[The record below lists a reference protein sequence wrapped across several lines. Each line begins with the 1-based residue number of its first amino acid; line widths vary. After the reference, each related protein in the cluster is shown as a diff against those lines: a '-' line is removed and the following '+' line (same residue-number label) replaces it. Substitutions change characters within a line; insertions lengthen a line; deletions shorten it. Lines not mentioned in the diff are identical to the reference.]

1 MLNTLKKYEDF
12 LFEADSINTEIS
24 NTKLEISK
32 VEDQLK
38 AAKIKMLDSKKS
50 AAGDEAKELL
60 AESVYIGEQSQVY
73 AKMIPLLNALKPQ
86 IDKKISELKG

>member
-1 MLNTLKKYEDF
+1 MLNILKKYEDF

-60 AESVYIGEQSQVY
+60 AESVYIGEQAQIY
-73 AKMIPLLNALKPQ
+73 GKMIPLLNALKPQ

>member
-1 MLNTLKKYEDF
+1 MGNLITKYEEF
-12 LFEADSINTEIS
+12 IFEADSINTEIS

-32 VEDQLK
+32 VEDELK

-50 AAGDEAKELL
+50 SSGDEAKELL
-60 AESVYIGEQSQVY
+60 AESVYIGEQSQAY
-73 AKMIPLLNALKPQ
+73 GKMIPLLNALKPQ

>member
-1 MLNTLKKYEDF
+1 MLNTIKKYEEF

-50 AAGDEAKELL
+50 AAGDEVKELL
-60 AESVYIGEQSQVY
+60 AESVYIGEQVQVY
-73 AKMIPLLNALKPQ
+73 GKMIPLLNALKPQ

>member
-1 MLNTLKKYEDF
+1 MHNITKYENF

-32 VEDQLK
+32 VDDQLK

-50 AAGDEAKELL
+50 AAGDEVKELL
-60 AESVYIGEQSQVY
+60 AESVYIGEQVQVY
-73 AKMIPLLNALKPQ
+73 GKMIPLLNALKSQ
-86 IDKKISELKG
+86 IDKKISELKV

>member
-1 MLNTLKKYEDF
+1 MLNTIKKYEDF
-12 LFEADSINTEIS
+12 LFEADSTNTQIS

-60 AESVYIGEQSQVY
+60 AESVYIGEQAQIY
-73 AKMIPLLNALKPQ
+73 GKMIPLLNALKPQ

>member
-1 MLNTLKKYEDF
+1 MHNITKYENF

-32 VEDQLK
+32 VDDQLK

-50 AAGDEAKELL
+50 AAGDEVKELL
-60 AESVYIGEQSQVY
+60 AESVYIGEQVQVY
-73 AKMIPLLNALKPQ
+73 GKMIPLLNALKPQ
-86 IDKKISELKG
+86 IDKKISELKV

>member
-1 MLNTLKKYEDF
+1 MGNLITKYEEF
-12 LFEADSINTEIS
+12 IFEADSINTEIS

-32 VEDQLK
+32 VEDELK

-50 AAGDEAKELL
+50 SAGDEAKDLL
-60 AESVYIGEQSQVY
+60 TESVYIGEQVQVY
-73 AKMIPLLNALKPQ
+73 GKMIPLLNALKPQ

>member
-1 MLNTLKKYEDF
+1 MHNITKYENF

-50 AAGDEAKELL
+50 AAGDEVKELL
-60 AESVYIGEQSQVY
+60 AESVYVGEQVQVY
-73 AKMIPLLNALKPQ
+73 GKMIPLLNALKPQ

>member
-50 AAGDEAKELL
+50 SAGDEAKELL
-60 AESVYIGEQSQVY
+60 AESVYIGEQAQIY
-73 AKMIPLLNALKPQ
+73 GKMIPLLNALKPQ

>member
-1 MLNTLKKYEDF
+1 MLNTIKKYEDF

-32 VEDQLK
+32 IEDQLK

-60 AESVYIGEQSQVY
+60 AESVYIGEQAQIY
-73 AKMIPLLNALKPQ
+73 GKMIPLLNALKPQ

>member
-1 MLNTLKKYEDF
+1 MLNTIKKYEEF

-32 VEDQLK
+32 VEDELK

-50 AAGDEAKELL
+50 SAGDEAKELL

-73 AKMIPLLNALKPQ
+73 SKMIPLLNALKPQ

>member
-1 MLNTLKKYEDF
+1 MHNITKYENF

-38 AAKIKMLDSKKS
+38 AAKIKMLNSKKS
-50 AAGDEAKELL
+50 AAGDEVKELL
-60 AESVYIGEQSQVY
+60 AESVYVGEQVQVY
-73 AKMIPLLNALKPQ
+73 GKMIPLLNALKPQ
-86 IDKKISELKG
+86 IDKKISELKV

>member
-1 MLNTLKKYEDF
+1 MLNTIKKYEEF

-50 AAGDEAKELL
+50 AARDEAKELL

-86 IDKKISELKG
+86 IDEKISELKG

>member
-1 MLNTLKKYEDF
+1 MLNTIKKYEDF

-32 VEDQLK
+32 IEDQLK

-60 AESVYIGEQSQVY
+60 AESAYIGEQAQIY
-73 AKMIPLLNALKPQ
+73 GKMIPLLNALKPQ

>member
-1 MLNTLKKYEDF
+1 MLNTIKKYEEF
-12 LFEADSINTEIS
+12 IFEADSINTEIS

-50 AAGDEAKELL
+50 AAGDEVKELL
-60 AESVYIGEQSQVY
+60 AESVYVGEQVQVY
-73 AKMIPLLNALKPQ
+73 GKMIPLLNALKPQ
-86 IDKKISELKG
+86 IDKKISELKV

>member
-1 MLNTLKKYEDF
+1 MHNITKYENF

-32 VEDQLK
+32 VDDQLK

-50 AAGDEAKELL
+50 AAGDEVKELL
-60 AESVYIGEQSQVY
+60 VESVYIGEQVQVY
-73 AKMIPLLNALKPQ
+73 GKMIPLLNALKSQ
-86 IDKKISELKG
+86 IDKKISELKV

>member
-1 MLNTLKKYEDF
+1 MLNTIKKYEEF
-12 LFEADSINTEIS
+12 IFEADSINTEIS

-50 AAGDEAKELL
+50 AAGDEVKELL
-60 AESVYIGEQSQVY
+60 AESVYIGEQAQVY
-73 AKMIPLLNALKPQ
+73 GKMIPLLNALKPQ

>member
-1 MLNTLKKYEDF
+1 MLNILKKYDEF
-12 LFEADSINTEIS
+12 LFEANSINTEIS

-32 VEDQLK
+32 IEDQLK
-38 AAKIKMLDSKKS
+38 EAKMKMFNSKKS

-60 AESVYIGEQSQVY
+60 AESVYIGEQAQIY
-73 AKMIPLLNALKPQ
+73 GKMIPLLNALKPQ

>member
-1 MLNTLKKYEDF
+1 MGNLITKYEEF
-12 LFEADSINTEIS
+12 IFEADSINTEIS

-32 VEDQLK
+32 VEDELK

-50 AAGDEAKELL
+50 SAGDEAKDLL
-60 AESVYIGEQSQVY
+60 AESVYIGEQVQVY
-73 AKMIPLLNALKPQ
+73 GKMIPLLNALKPQ

>member
-1 MLNTLKKYEDF
+1 MHNITKYENF

-50 AAGDEAKELL
+50 AAGDEVKELL
-60 AESVYIGEQSQVY
+60 AESVYVGEQVQVY
-73 AKMIPLLNALKPQ
+73 GKMIPLLNALKPQ
-86 IDKKISELKG
+86 IDKKISELKV

>member
-1 MLNTLKKYEDF
+1 MGNLITKYDKF
-12 LFEADSINTEIS
+12 IFEADSINTEIS

-38 AAKIKMLDSKKS
+38 EAKLKMLDSKKS

-60 AESVYIGEQSQVY
+60 AESGYIGEQVQVY
-73 AKMIPLLNALKPQ
+73 GKMIPLLNALKPQ